1 MNADWPRLKIEDI
14 AVKVG
19 MGPFGSSIKVSTFV
33 PEGIP
38 VISGQHLHKTRL
50 EDTEYNF
57 ITPEH
62 AEELRNAN
70 VFRGDVIFTHA
81 GSIGQ
86 AAYIPDDSRYE
97 RYVLSQRQFFMRC
110 DKQKVWPEFIAY
122 YFSSTEGQH
131 NLLANTSSTGVPSI
145 ARPVTYLRSIKIP
158 VPPLPVQRAI
168 AHILG
173 TLEDKIELNRRMNET
188 LEAIARSIFKAW
200 FVDSTADGL
209 PDGWKLST
217 IGESAQVVGG
227 GTPSTKELA
236 YWEGGTVNWVTPKD
250 LAALSNPVL
259 LDTDR
264 RITELGAKQ
273 ISSGVLP
280 KGTVL
285 LSSRAPIGYL
295 VISEIPVAINQG
307 FIAMICDGEL
317 PNHYIMQW
325 TQANMDIIE
334 GRANGTTFLEISKSS
349 FRPIP
354 IIVPP
359 SDILKRFTEQAEAI
373 HQKIVSNLKESHTLA
388 TMRDALLPKLLSGE
402 IRVSEL

>member
-173 TLEDKIELNRRMNET
+173 TLDDKIELNRRMNET

>member
-1 MNADWPRLKIEDI
+1 LNADWPRLKIEDI

>member
-1 MNADWPRLKIEDI
+1 LNADWPRLKIEDI

-173 TLEDKIELNRRMNET
+173 TLDDKIELNRRMNET